1 MKFVV
6 SKKLIDN
13 RVLYM
18 SVLWM
23 VIFFIVALVLNGVAK
38 GIDFGMTPAM
48 WSNTVLGNEAEFID
62 PLGLSDLL
70 LSLHTDLFGLILVFI
85 FITALLMRTSRS
97 KNVKIALLLLSVTAL
112 LSYGIGLIASVWFGK
127 VGIMMSWGGF
137 VFFHLLMIGCS
148 LDILILLLRKK
159 F

>member
-1 MKFVV
+1 MKFIV

-13 RVLYM
+13 RTLYT

-23 VIFFIVALVLNGVAK
+23 VMLLIIALALDLTFK
-38 GIDFGMTPAM
+38 GIDFGVTPHM
-48 WSNTVLGNEAEFID
+48 WVTKIMGNETEFIE

-70 LSLHTDLFGLILVFI
+70 LSLHTDLFSLILI
-85 FITALLMRTSRS
+85 FILISALVMRTSRS
-97 KNVKIALLLLSVTAL
+97 TEFKILTLFSGVTTLLL
-112 LSYGIGLIASVWFGK
+112 YGIGLIISVWIGSIG
-127 VGIMMSWGGF
+127 VTVSWGGF
-137 VFFHLLMIGCS
+137 LLFHLLMGAYA